1 MILKKTLTFA
11 ALALG
16 LMLCLGASVFAQQ
29 PQGGGRG
36 PGAQQGREGR
46 EGREGRRRG
55 GPGFGLRGLREL
67 NLTDAQKEQA
77 HAIFDRYAAT
87 IRPLREQLMAL
98 REQSR
103 AGNAPANSEEQAKAL
118 RERIRES
125 EKAMRAEILGI
136 LTPEQR
142 TKLEEMEKERKSRRD
157 EMRKRRDSA
166 DPEVQ

>member
-1 MILKKTLTFA
+1 MILKKTLTLA

-16 LMLCLGASVFAQQ
+16 LTICMGASVFAQQ

-46 EGREGRRRG
+46 EGRRRGPG

-77 HAIFDRYAAT
+77 HAIFDRFSAT

-125 EKAMRAEILGI
+125 EKAMRTEILGI

-157 EMRKRRDSA
+157 EMRKRREGA
-166 DPEVQ
+166 EPEGQ